1 MATAGIKAAAYCLN
15 FAPELA
21 LHYGGT
27 PAQERKSKPDSE
39 FLRALPEHAQ
49 TYEEA
54 QAYAPNK
61 TYIGAMSIDELEK
74 APAPWI
80 DNLGTPERFG
90 TFGEIM
96 PEDEFLGLMDIC
108 DVFDLIWLEEGF
120 AASVAEKLAQNPVIG
135 EKQLARLEK
144 GRPES
149 DILDVVEKQHA
160 LPLYSEGKLAGC
172 CRRAHDTDENLEAGI
187 MLENLSCK
195 ASGVLALLHLIKNA
209 GLSPSDIDFVVECSE
224 EAVGDAM
231 QRGGGNM
238 AKALAEIAECGNA
251 SGFDVRGFCAGPV
264 ASVITAASMAACGA
278 RANVAV
284 VSGGSVPKL
293 YMNARD
299 HVKKNVKALENCIGS
314 FALLITPDDGQTPV
328 IRLDS
333 LGKHTVGAGAA
344 PQAITSALTFEP
356 LQKAGLKMTDVDKYA
371 PELHNAEITLPA
383 GAGNVPEANYKMIAA
398 LSVMKGQI
406 ERADIPK
413 FVAERGMPGFVP
425 TQGHI
430 PSGVPYIGHALEA
443 LKAGTIKRAMIIGK
457 GSLFLGRLTNLAD
470 GASFIM
476 EGPGA
481 GTEPAQGVS
490 QSDVTEM
497 LLGRPVRRGGQPAK
511 RLGGAMAMQE
521 CKRAILGKALEDLV
535 ARARSGK
542 EPCRIGLMAS
552 GGEHSD
558 AEFLAAASAA
568 MSADPALTVVGVGPK
583 PSGILPQGMDWIE
596 TGCEGPELASG
607 MENALAQGHIHGAV
621 ALHYPFPL
629 GVTTVGRVL
638 TPGTGKPLF
647 MASCT
652 GMSAAHRQEAMLR
665 NAILGVAVA
674 KALGITC
681 PSVGVLNLDAAPQ
694 VLRALNRMAEKGYP
708 LNLGQSVRGD
718 GGSLL
723 RGNDLLCSA
732 VDVCVADT
740 LTGNVLMKV
749 FSAFTSG
756 GSYETSGWGYG
767 PSVGEGWDKVVSIV
781 SRASGAPVIAN
792 ALAYTAAAVRGRLP
806 AVVAE
811 EIRLAKAAG
820 MDDELAAFSKVAAAP
835 QDEVQAPPA
844 VPTDEEI
851 HGIDVLDLELA
862 VRCLWKEN
870 IYAEAAMGCTGPVVK
885 LAGSSLDKARAVLTA
900 SGYL

>member
-90 TFGEIM
+90 MFGEIM

-135 EKQLARLEK
+135 EKQ
-144 GRPES
+144 
-149 DILDVVEKQHA
+149 HA
-160 LPLYSEGKLAGC
+160 LPLYYEGKLPGC

-278 RANVAV
+278 RANVVV

-497 LLGRPVRRGGQPAK
+497 LLA
-511 RLGGAMAMQE
+511 
-521 CKRAILGKALEDLV
+521 AL
-535 ARARSGK
+535 
-542 EPCRIGLMAS
+542 
-552 GGEHSD
+552 SD
-558 AEFLAAASAA
+558 
-568 MSADPALTVVGVGPK
+568 
-583 PSGILPQGMDWIE
+583 
-596 TGCEGPELASG
+596 
-607 MENALAQGHIHGAV
+607 
-621 ALHYPFPL
+621 
-629 GVTTVGRVL
+629 
-638 TPGTGKPLF
+638 
-647 MASCT
+647 
-652 GMSAAHRQEAMLR
+652 
-665 NAILGVAVA
+665 VAV
-674 KALGITC
+674 
-681 PSVGVLNLDAAPQ
+681 NLQ
-694 VLRALNRMAEKGYP
+694 KG
-708 LNLGQSVRGD
+708 
-718 GGSLL
+718 
-723 RGNDLLCSA
+723 
-732 VDVCVADT
+732 
-740 LTGNVLMKV
+740 
-749 FSAFTSG
+749 
-756 GSYETSGWGYG
+756 
-767 PSVGEGWDKVVSIV
+767 
-781 SRASGAPVIAN
+781 
-792 ALAYTAAAVRGRLP
+792 
-806 AVVAE
+806 
-811 EIRLAKAAG
+811 
-820 MDDELAAFSKVAAAP
+820 
-835 QDEVQAPPA
+835 
-844 VPTDEEI
+844 
-851 HGIDVLDLELA
+851 
-862 VRCLWKEN
+862 
-870 IYAEAAMGCTGPVVK
+870 
-885 LAGSSLDKARAVLTA
+885 
-900 SGYL
+900 

>member
-1 MATAGIKAAAYCLN
+1 
-15 FAPELA
+15 
-21 LHYGGT
+21 
-27 PAQERKSKPDSE
+27 
-39 FLRALPEHAQ
+39 
-49 TYEEA
+49 
-54 QAYAPNK
+54 
-61 TYIGAMSIDELEK
+61 
-74 APAPWI
+74 
-80 DNLGTPERFG
+80 
-90 TFGEIM
+90 
-96 PEDEFLGLMDIC
+96 
-108 DVFDLIWLEEGF
+108 
-120 AASVAEKLAQNPVIG
+120 AQNPVIG

-160 LPLYSEGKLAGC
+160 LPLYSEGRLVGC

-299 HVKKNVKALENCIGS
+299 HVKKDVKALENCIGS

-497 LLGRPVRRGGQPAK
+497 LL
-511 RLGGAMAMQE
+511 
-521 CKRAILGKALEDLV
+521 
-535 ARARSGK
+535 
-542 EPCRIGLMAS
+542 
-552 GGEHSD
+552 
-558 AEFLAAASAA
+558 
-568 MSADPALTVVGVGPK
+568 
-583 PSGILPQGMDWIE
+583 
-596 TGCEGPELASG
+596 
-607 MENALAQGHIHGAV
+607 V
-621 ALHYPFPL
+621 AL
-629 GVTTVGRVL
+629 
-638 TPGTGKPLF
+638 
-647 MASCT
+647 S
-652 GMSAAHRQEAMLR
+652 
-665 NAILGVAVA
+665 
-674 KALGITC
+674 
-681 PSVGVLNLDAAPQ
+681 D
-694 VLRALNRMAEKGYP
+694 
-708 LNLGQSVRGD
+708 
-718 GGSLL
+718 
-723 RGNDLLCSA
+723 
-732 VDVCVADT
+732 
-740 LTGNVLMKV
+740 
-749 FSAFTSG
+749 
-756 GSYETSGWGYG
+756 
-767 PSVGEGWDKVVSIV
+767 
-781 SRASGAPVIAN
+781 
-792 ALAYTAAAVRGRLP
+792 
-806 AVVAE
+806 
-811 EIRLAKAAG
+811 
-820 MDDELAAFSKVAAAP
+820 VAANL
-835 QDEVQAPPA
+835 QK
-844 VPTDEEI
+844 
-851 HGIDVLDLELA
+851 G
-862 VRCLWKEN
+862 
-870 IYAEAAMGCTGPVVK
+870 
-885 LAGSSLDKARAVLTA
+885 
-900 SGYL
+900 

>member
-39 FLRALPEHAQ
+39 FLRALPEHSQ

-90 TFGEIM
+90 SFGEIM

-209 GLSPSDIDFVVECSE
+209 GLSLGHRLRRRMLE

-238 AKALAEIAECGNA
+238 AKAVAEIAECGNA

-299 HVKKNVKALENCIGS
+299 HVKKDVKALENCIGS

-497 LLGRPVRRGGQPAK
+497 LLA
-511 RLGGAMAMQE
+511 
-521 CKRAILGKALEDLV
+521 AL
-535 ARARSGK
+535 
-542 EPCRIGLMAS
+542 
-552 GGEHSD
+552 SD
-558 AEFLAAASAA
+558 
-568 MSADPALTVVGVGPK
+568 
-583 PSGILPQGMDWIE
+583 
-596 TGCEGPELASG
+596 
-607 MENALAQGHIHGAV
+607 
-621 ALHYPFPL
+621 
-629 GVTTVGRVL
+629 
-638 TPGTGKPLF
+638 
-647 MASCT
+647 
-652 GMSAAHRQEAMLR
+652 
-665 NAILGVAVA
+665 
-674 KALGITC
+674 
-681 PSVGVLNLDAAPQ
+681 
-694 VLRALNRMAEKGYP
+694 
-708 LNLGQSVRGD
+708 
-718 GGSLL
+718 
-723 RGNDLLCSA
+723 
-732 VDVCVADT
+732 
-740 LTGNVLMKV
+740 
-749 FSAFTSG
+749 
-756 GSYETSGWGYG
+756 
-767 PSVGEGWDKVVSIV
+767 
-781 SRASGAPVIAN
+781 
-792 ALAYTAAAVRGRLP
+792 
-806 AVVAE
+806 
-811 EIRLAKAAG
+811 
-820 MDDELAAFSKVAAAP
+820 VAANL
-835 QDEVQAPPA
+835 QKD
-844 VPTDEEI
+844 
-851 HGIDVLDLELA
+851 
-862 VRCLWKEN
+862 
-870 IYAEAAMGCTGPVVK
+870 
-885 LAGSSLDKARAVLTA
+885 
-900 SGYL
+900 